1 MFTIGRFLFT
11 GQGERMENSIYG
23 KMPSTGF
30 FQTEKHNKLM
40 AELREKFKANGYD
53 LPKIIYWNVDSRND
67 VYHATCEQHNVAMVS
82 GQSTSTFKTVLKS
95 IDEDAYEMMLS
106 TLNDPIYDIVRV

>member
-1 MFTIGRFLFT
+1 
-11 GQGERMENSIYG
+11 MEFDDATDAEGNYWYRSSYNAKNI
-23 KMPSTGF
+23 
-30 FQTEKHNKLM
+30 EKHNKLM

-53 LPKIIYWNVDSRND
+53 LPKIIYWNVDSKND

-106 TLNDPIYDIVRV
+106 TLNDPIYDVVRV